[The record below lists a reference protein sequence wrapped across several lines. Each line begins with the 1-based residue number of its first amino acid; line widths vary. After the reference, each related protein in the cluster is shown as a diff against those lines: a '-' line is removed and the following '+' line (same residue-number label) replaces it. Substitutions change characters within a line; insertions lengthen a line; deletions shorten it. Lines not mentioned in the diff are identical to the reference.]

1 MDLLIDRQKS
11 LNFHYCITNDM
22 KRNTRNYQF
31 QPFPNE
37 PIPKSELEVDDSD
50 SNYTTNYNFANADV
64 GNFTPIYQQSNLSQL
79 PINNM
84 SMNNY
89 IQHQVPSYSQSP
101 NYPVSNS
108 PTKKYLPNNQHKTTA
123 YQPYQLPSQPGY
135 SLPDSS
141 YPLEETERTIAES
154 SSINPQK
161 YPDMT
166 TLINSNSGIRVPL
179 VESAFVDSKSCSVC
193 GKKIS
198 RDMLRH
204 MRTHQSV
211 ARFKCNFLKNQ
222 CSHKSRRFNR
232 PYDHKKHL
240 LNRHFKFDSPE
251 VKKLHNLNDK
261 LGHWGT
267 CPCGL
272 RYVAKEWLEKHI
284 LATNT
289 DQKCPLLE

>member
-1 MDLLIDRQKS
+1 
-11 LNFHYCITNDM
+11 M
-22 KRNTRNYQF
+22 KRNTKDYHF
-31 QPFPNE
+31 QPFPIE
-37 PIPKSELEVDDSD
+37 PIPESELEVDDNDSD
-50 SNYTTNYNFANADV
+50 FTTNYNFAGAPV
-64 GNFTPIYQQSNLSQL
+64 GNFSSTYQLPNLSQM
-79 PINNM
+79 PTND
-84 SMNNY
+84 Y
-89 IQHQVPSYSQSP
+89 TQHQVPSYSQSP
-101 NYPVSNS
+101 SNPVNNS
-108 PTKKYLPNNQHKTTA
+108 PMMNFLPSSQVNPTA
-123 YQPYQLPSQPGY
+123 YQPYQFPLQRDY

-141 YPLEETERTIAES
+141 YPLEETQRTIAES
-154 SSINPQK
+154 SSINPQR

-166 TLINSNSGIRVPL
+166 TLINSNSGIKVPL
-179 VESAFVDSKSCSVC
+179 VESAFVDNKTCSVC

-222 CSHKSRRFNR
+222 CNHKSRRFNR

-240 LNRHFKFDSPE
+240 LNRHFRFDNPE

-267 CPCGL
+267 CPCGQ

-284 LATNT
+284 LTKNA
-289 DQKCPLLE
+289 DLKCPFVE